1 MEDEQEDDARH
12 RGRDAVGPQQ
22 QGAVDR
28 EPADLLGREA
38 GRWILASGVTP
49 GEFVVCHRAQ
59 ALLSEEFR
67 SAADV
72 D

>member
-1 MEDEQEDDARH
+1 VQ
-12 RGRDAVGPQQ
+12 V
-22 QGAVDR
+22 
-28 EPADLLGREA
+28 LGREA
-38 GRWILASGVTP
+38 GRWVLASGVTP
-49 GEFVVCHRAQ
+49 GEFVVSRRAQ